1 MSCAT
6 ISTVAPPTP
15 TTDADADGSAGSA
28 RAGRPARWVPWAVL
42 GVLLA
47 TVAQLAVG
55 ALSDLPQFAGKG
67 FGARLAA
74 YPVLMLLV
82 PLVAVVR
89 RARRNH
95 RHVPSGPLPWAA
107 TLLVALP
114 FLVDVTGNTL
124 DLYDAVIWWDDANHL
139 VNWALLSGG
148 AGLLLRDGGVQPRWA
163 LALCTAG
170 VGALLAVGWE
180 LGEWAT
186 FIRFGEV
193 DGGLAAAYGDT
204 LGDLA
209 LGCLGAGVA
218 GVVVARREA
227 ASPPHRGS

>member
-1 MSCAT
+1 MAL
-6 ISTVAPPTP
+6 PTR
-15 TTDADADGSAGSA
+15 TASADADGPAPTQ
-28 RAGRPARWVPWAVL
+28 RPAPWVRWAVL

-47 TVAQLAVG
+47 TVVQLAVG
-55 ALSDLPQFAGKG
+55 ATSDLPQFAGKG

-95 RHVPSGPLPWAA
+95 RHLPSGPLPWTA
-107 TLLVALP
+107 TLLVAVP

-124 DLYDAVIWWDDANHL
+124 DLYDAVVWWDDANHL

-148 AGLLLRDGGVQPRWA
+148 AGLLLRSGGVGPRWA

-209 LGCLGAGVA
+209 LGCLGAAAA
-218 GVVVARREA
+218 GVVVARRA
-227 ASPPHRGS
+227 ATATPLRGS

>member
-1 MSCAT
+1 M
-6 ISTVAPPTP
+6 APPTP

-124 DLYDAVIWWDDANHL
+124 DLYDAVVWWDDANHL

-209 LGCLGAGVA
+209 LGCLGAGAA

>member
-1 MSCAT
+1 MSECAT
-6 ISTVAPPTP
+6 ISVVALPTP
-15 TTDADADGSAGSA
+15 TASADADGPAPT
-28 RAGRPARWVPWAVL
+28 RRPARWLPWTVA

-47 TVAQLAVG
+47 TTAQLAVG
-55 ALSDLPQFAGKG
+55 AFSDLQQFAGKG

-89 RARRNH
+89 RARRTH
-95 RHVPSGPLPWAA
+95 RHTPSGPLPWAA

-124 DLYDAVIWWDDANHL
+124 DLYDAVVWWDDANHL

-148 AGLLLRDGGVQPRWA
+148 AGLLLRDGGVGPRWA

-193 DGGLAAAYGDT
+193 DGGLAAVYGDT

-209 LGCLGAGVA
+209 LGCLGAAMA
-218 GVVVARREA
+218 GVVVARRRPQQA
-227 ASPPHRGS
+227 PHRAG

>member
-1 MSCAT
+1 M
-6 ISTVAPPTP
+6 APPVRPVLPDDRT
-15 TTDADADGSAGSA
+15 
-28 RAGRPARWVPWAVL
+28 RRPARWVPWAVL
-42 GVLLA
+42 AVVLA
-47 TVAQLAVG
+47 TVVQLALG
-55 ALSDLPQFAGKG
+55 AFSDLPQFAGKG

-82 PLVAVVR
+82 PLVAALR
-89 RARRNH
+89 RSRRST
-95 RHVPSGPLPWAA
+95 RGAERRPLPWWA

-114 FLVDVTGNTL
+114 FLVDVTGNTA
-124 DLYDAVIWWDDANHL
+124 DLYDAVTWWDDANHL

-148 AGLLLRDGGVQPRWA
+148 AGLLLRDGGVGPRWA
-163 LALCTAG
+163 LALCTAE

-209 LGCLGAGVA
+209 LGCLGAAVA
-218 GVVVARREA
+218 GVVLARREA
-227 ASPPHRGS
+227 HRARASTAGA